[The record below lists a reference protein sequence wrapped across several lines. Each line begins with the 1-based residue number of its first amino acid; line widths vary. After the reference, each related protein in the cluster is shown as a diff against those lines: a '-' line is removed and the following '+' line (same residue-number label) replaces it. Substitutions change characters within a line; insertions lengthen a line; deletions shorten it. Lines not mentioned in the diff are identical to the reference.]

1 MLILCYSFIK
11 NLYLYCYNALHV
23 HVGCV
28 TLCYSVLPYDMLC
41 YSVLPYDMLCYSVLP
56 YDMLCYSVLP
66 YVVLQCTGKMLCTL
80 SWGKPEQV
88 ADQANFI
95 PYTYNHVFLT
105 NSLTSQTHCLACVT
119 T

>member
-1 MLILCYSFIK
+1 MLFVLPYVVNPIVTVLILCYSFIK

-41 YSVLPYDMLCYSVLP
+41 YI
-56 YDMLCYSVLP
+56 VLP

-80 SWGKPEQV
+80 SWGNPE
-88 ADQANFI
+88 
-95 PYTYNHVFLT
+95 
-105 NSLTSQTHCLACVT
+105 
-119 T
+119 